1 MSSRLFRPQDAIAA
15 PPIVW
20 PQATGPA
27 ARPMRPR
34 TFESR
39 GGAEGDAEARIE
51 AAYQQGQAA
60 GEAAG
65 AQRAAQRLDPVFAG
79 LNSVIQELSAIRPR
93 LRLEAEEDTVRLA
106 VAIARRVL
114 HRELATDPE
123 AILGLVKAA
132 FSRLNARETNRLR
145 VSPADAAVI
154 QESRARRELPDNLE
168 IHPDASLPQGSAIF
182 ETSRGDLDAS
192 VDTQLAEIDRG
203 LADVMRRQSR

>member
-15 PPIVW
+15 PPIAW
-20 PQATGPA
+20 RQATGPA
-27 ARPMRPR
+27 AQPMRSR
-34 TFESR
+34 TLESR
-39 GGAEGDAEARIE
+39 GGAEGAEARIE

-123 AILGLVKAA
+123 AILGVVKAA

-145 VSPADAAVI
+145 VSPADAVVI
-154 QESRARRELPDNLE
+154 EQCRARRELPDNLE
-168 IHPDASLPQGSAIF
+168 IYPDASLPQGSAIF

-192 VDTQLAEIDRG
+192 IDTQLAEINRG
-203 LADVMRRQSR
+203 LADVMKRQSR